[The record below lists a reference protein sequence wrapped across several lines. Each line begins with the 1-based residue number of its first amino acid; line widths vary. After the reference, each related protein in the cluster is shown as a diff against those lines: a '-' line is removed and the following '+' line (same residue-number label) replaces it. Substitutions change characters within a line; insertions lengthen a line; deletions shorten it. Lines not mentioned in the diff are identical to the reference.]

1 MDISPLLPQLG
12 ISAIFV
18 AASYKLYND
27 SRQDS
32 LRREEQIRIDSK
44 ERETKLLE
52 HLDKVADTLNNI
64 NERLVVVEKCVSREE
79 EEGK

>member
-1 MDISPLLPQLG
+1 MDISSFLPQLG

-32 LRREEQIRIDSK
+32 LRREEQMRADSK
-44 ERETKLLE
+44 EREEKLIE

-64 NERLVVVEKCVSREE
+64 NDRLVMVEQCVKREDD
-79 EEGK
+79 K